1 MFDLENSWPLCHFWP
16 FFTSFATWTF
26 YFQICFEKKY
36 VFYTSTKSAD
46 LLCIFSFVFKIR
58 PNNKRSTDSK
68 LTCYLM
74 YVFPSC
80 VVQNY
85 VIHVYFSGCPFHLMA
100 SYCYEYFRCRKVT
113 YSQSEF
119 QINVENCINFKSG

>member
-1 MFDLENSWPLCHFWP
+1 MTSKIAGLYVIFDP
-16 FFTSFATWTF
+16 TSHRSQHERSIFKSVL
-26 YFQICFEKKY
+26 KKY

-46 LLCIFSFVFKIR
+46 LLCISSFVFKIR

-113 YSQSEF
+113 YFQSAF